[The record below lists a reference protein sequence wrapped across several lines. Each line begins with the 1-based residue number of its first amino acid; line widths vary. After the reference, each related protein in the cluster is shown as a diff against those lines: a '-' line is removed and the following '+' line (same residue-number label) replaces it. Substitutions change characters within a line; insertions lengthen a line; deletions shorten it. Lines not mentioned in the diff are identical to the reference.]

1 MGITE
6 IFWAW
11 NNQEY
16 INEISSMLHKFKK
29 KKHEYQEHHNEHTE
43 FTQQYSSE
51 RKGMHRFIVKHQ
63 LQNNAEEN

>member
-43 FTQQYSSE
+43 FTQYSSE
-51 RKGMHRFIVKHQ
+51 RKGMHRFIIKHQ